1 MHKILLLLLS
11 VEVKHVS
18 FYTERLITHPYFK
31 EKIYPTLIAFLILMF
46 GSVIYNTNLN
56 VELRINTRKT
66 KVIQ

>member
-11 VEVKHVS
+11 VKVKYVS
-18 FYTERLITHPYFK
+18 FYTERLISHPYLK
-31 EKIYPTLIAFLILMF
+31 KKIYPTLIAFLILMF

-56 VELRINTRKT
+56 VELGINTRKS